1 MHRLTLNFVFYVV
14 GFTMQYAES
23 HLDRNLRNWFANDY
37 SCGLLRQVVL
47 SEGRMRGLT
56 RFSLDIDFPI
66 TAIAGK
72 NGAGKSTLLAMICC
86 AFHNKKNGF
95 YPSNRRQNYYTF
107 ADFFIQHV
115 EDVPHSGIQ
124 IDYKIAHDN
133 WRKSKDNP
141 TGIGAFYQSRK
152 KKRGGKWNDYA
163 GRVNRNVVYMGIE
176 RIVPHVEKSQSK
188 SYARS
193 FAQGEEQGW
202 EKEVRDVVGGILGKC
217 YDEFKYVSHSK
228 YRLPIVSVAGHRYSG
243 FHMGAGE
250 NALFELFST
259 MHSVPKGSLL
269 VVDEIELGLHAEA
282 QCKLINELK
291 ELCKKRKLQII
302 CTTHS
307 REVFSCLP
315 NDARVFIESVNGKTV
330 TSMGI
335 SPDFAF
341 SKMNDRYLI
350 ELNVLVEDDVAK
362 SLLLAVL
369 PRRLRSRLSIEIIGS
384 SAALSRQLASE
395 FIRENKSN
403 IFVVFDGDQR
413 QLEKANVSHAF
424 KMSET
429 HSEVE
434 FSKWAN
440 DHMTYL
446 PGDTWPEKWIIQTAL
461 NKKNQ
466 LASLLGTTVDELA
479 DICQKG
485 LQAGK
490 HNEFFTIG
498 SELGLTREDT
508 LQRFCLHLSQSS
520 SELFDDVINSIS
532 ARLIS

>member
-1 MHRLTLNFVFYVV
+1 MKY
-14 GFTMQYAES
+14 GES
-23 HLDRNLRNWFANDY
+23 HLDRNLRNWFTNDF

-47 SEGRMRGLT
+47 AEGRLRGLT
-56 RFSLDIDFPI
+56 PFSLDIDFPI
-66 TAIAGK
+66 TAVAGK

-86 AFHNKKNGF
+86 AFHNRKNGF

-107 ADFFIQHV
+107 ADFFIQHI
-115 EDVPHSGIQ
+115 EDVPHSGIK

-133 WRKSKDNP
+133 WRKSKECP
-141 TGIGAFYQSRK
+141 SGVGIFYQNRK
-152 KKRGGKWNDYA
+152 KKRGGKWNDYS
-163 GRVNRNVVYMGIE
+163 GRVDRNVVYMGIE

-188 SYARS
+188 SYVRS

-202 EKEVRDVVGGILGKC
+202 ECEVRDVVGGILGKC

-259 MHSVPKGSLL
+259 MHAVPKGSLL

-282 QCKLINELK
+282 QYKLINELK
-291 ELCKKRKLQII
+291 ELCKKRKLQIV

-315 NDARVFIESVNGKTV
+315 SDARIFLENINGKTIV
-330 TSMGI
+330 SQGI

-341 SKMNDRYLI
+341 SKMNNRYLV
-350 ELNVLVEDDVAK
+350 ELNILVEDDVAK
-362 SLLLAVL
+362 TLLLSAF
-369 PRRLRSRLSIEIIGS
+369 PRNLRSRLSIEVIGS
-384 SAALSRQLASE
+384 AAALSRQLASE

-413 QLEKANVSHAF
+413 KLEKNNVEHAY

-429 HSEVE
+429 SCEIQFSE
-434 FSKWAN
+434 WAKE
-440 DHMTYL
+440 HMSYL
-446 PGDTWPEKWIIQTAL
+446 PGESWPEKWIVETAI
-461 NKKNQ
+461 KKEDP
-466 LASLLGTTVDELA
+466 LAALLGTDTDELL
-479 DICQKG
+479 DICHKG
-485 LQAGK
+485 LQSGK
-490 HNEFFTIG
+490 HREFFTIG
-498 SELGLTREDT
+498 NELGLSREET
-508 LQRFCLHLSQSS
+508 MQRFCLHLSQSFP
-520 SELFDDVINSIS
+520 EEFDQLRDTIRQ
-532 ARLIS
+532 RLL

>member
-1 MHRLTLNFVFYVV
+1 
-14 GFTMQYAES
+14 MQYGES
-23 HLDRNLRNWFANDY
+23 HLDRNLRNWFTNDF

-56 RFSLDIDFPI
+56 PFSLGIDFPI

-86 AFHNKKNGF
+86 AFHNRRNGF

-107 ADFFIQHV
+107 ADFFIQHA

-141 TGIGAFYQSRK
+141 GIGAFYQNRK
-152 KKRGGKWNDYA
+152 KKRGGKWNDYSS
-163 GRVNRNVVYMGIE
+163 RVSRNVVYMGIE

-193 FAQGEEQGW
+193 FAQGEVQGW
-202 EKEVRDVVGGILGKC
+202 EEEVRKVVGGILGKC

-259 MHSVPKGSLL
+259 MHAVPQGALI

-282 QCKLINELK
+282 QRKLIEELK
-291 ELCKKRKLQII
+291 KVCKKRKLQII

-315 NDARVFIESVNGKTV
+315 CDARVFLESVNGKT
-330 TSMGI
+330 TISKGI

-341 SKMNDRYLI
+341 SKMNDRYLV
-350 ELNVLVEDDVAK
+350 ELNLLVEDDVAK
-362 SLLLAVL
+362 ALLLAVL
-369 PRRLRSRLSIEIIGS
+369 PRSLRSRLSIEVIGS
-384 SAALSRQLASE
+384 SSALSRQIASE

-413 QLEKANVSHAF
+413 KLESKNINHAF

-429 HSEVE
+429 LIEE
-434 FSKWAN
+434 DFSIWAK
-440 DHMTYL
+440 DHMGYL
-446 PGDTWPEKWIIQTAL
+446 PGNTWPERWIVETAI
-461 NKKNQ
+461 KCEDQ
-466 LASLLGTTVDELA
+466 LASFLGTTSDELI
-479 DICQKG
+479 DICKKG
-485 LQAGK
+485 LQSGK
-490 HNEFFTIG
+490 HREFFTIG
-498 SELGLTREDT
+498 TELGLSREET
-508 LQRFCLHLSQSS
+508 IQRFCLHLSQSCPEMFE
-520 SELFDDVINSIS
+520 ELKDNI
-532 ARLIS
+532 AQKLL

>member
-1 MHRLTLNFVFYVV
+1 
-14 GFTMQYAES
+14 MQYGES
-23 HLDRNLRNWFANDY
+23 HLDRNLRKWFTNDF
-37 SCGLLRQVVL
+37 SWALLRQVVL

-56 RFSLDIDFPI
+56 PFSLDIDFPI

-86 AFHNKKNGF
+86 AFHNQKKGF

-107 ADFFIQHV
+107 ADFFIQHI

-133 WRKSKDNP
+133 WRKSKENP
-141 TGIGAFYQSRK
+141 TGIGALYQNRK

-193 FAQGEEQGW
+193 FAHGDEQGW

-250 NALFELFST
+250 NALFELFAT
-259 MHSVPKGSLL
+259 MHAVPKGSLL

-282 QCKLINELK
+282 QYKLIHELK

-307 REVFSCLP
+307 REIFSCLP
-315 NDARVFIESVNGKTV
+315 DDARVFIESINGKTIV
-330 TSMGI
+330 TKGVS
-335 SPDFAF
+335 SDFAF
-341 SKMNDRYLI
+341 SKMNDRYLV

-362 SLLLAVL
+362 ALLLAVL
-369 PRRLRSRLSIEIIGS
+369 PRSVRSRISIEVIGS

-395 FIRENKSN
+395 FIRENRSN
-403 IFVVFDGDQR
+403 IFVVFDGDQK
-413 QLEKANVSHAF
+413 QLESKNIGHAF

-429 HSEVE
+429 LSEVE
-434 FSKWAN
+434 FTKWASEHL
-440 DHMTYL
+440 DYL
-446 PGDTWPEKWIIQTAL
+446 PGDTWPERWIIETSINASV
-461 NKKNQ
+461 Q
-466 LASLLGTTVDELA
+466 LASLLGTTSDELL

-490 HNEFFTIG
+490 HREFFAIG
-498 SELGLTREDT
+498 TELGLTREEA

-520 SELFDDVINSIS
+520 PELFDALKTRIGQK
-532 ARLIS
+532 LL